1 MTVLERLRDCFE
13 TIESLRGSVF
23 LPDIHKS
30 CEAAKE
36 VERLLRVHAKDFLAL
51 VEVCQQIDSTSHFSA
66 LVGGMGWKLI
76 ARRDQ

>member
-51 VEVCQQIDSTSHFSA
+51 VEVCQQIDSDMRENCDNSMTDAAGA
-66 LVGGMGWKLI
+66 LEGT
-76 ARRDQ
+76 